1 MPAASGFDSLDIQEY
16 CVSIIYGITKIMRL
30 AEWILLIIILKDSSF
45 AKREPEVD
53 DDVEDLDSGSAAI
66 MFRGDGIELVE

>member
-45 AKREPEVD
+45 AKRQPEVD
-53 DDVEDLDSGSAAI
+53 VKDLDSGSAAI